1 MSGLRAGLSAGWA
14 ERRKASVSVSLALF
28 VGFLLWGPGGRV
40 PLIEPL
46 LASVDPVVGWI
57 VRFAVGALV
66 MVAVPLLVVRFWQ
79 DDSGKELSDWGLG
92 LGRWKVGLPLALALG
107 AALGAG
113 TTLLAP
119 GDEALAAEYPLYG
132 DARPTLELFIAYEAA
147 YLLFFMANELG
158 MRGIL
163 LFGLRNWIG
172 SGAAAVILA
181 AIVQLVWHLHKPAA
195 EMWMAGFWGLAVGA
209 LALHLRSA
217 WWGVLFHWMSNVA
230 LDVALRGAVA
240 SSPPG

>member
-1 MSGLRAGLSAGWA
+1 MSGLRAGLRVGWA

-40 PLIEPL
+40 PLLDGL
-46 LASVDPVVGWI
+46 LDATDPVIGWMI
-57 VRFAVGALV
+57 RFAVGAAV
-66 MVAVPLLVVRFWQ
+66 MVGVPLVVIRRWQ
-79 DDSGKELSDWGLG
+79 DGPPELSAWGLG
-92 LGRWKVGLPLALALG
+92 LGRWRVGLPLALVLG
-107 AALGAG
+107 ALLGTG
-113 TTLLAP
+113 TYFLAP
-119 GDEALAAEYPLYG
+119 GDPDLAAEYPLFG
-132 DARPTLELFIAYEAA
+132 DASPTLGLFIAYEAA
-147 YLLFFMANELG
+147 YLLFFVANELG

-163 LFGLRNWIG
+163 LFGLRDWTD

-181 AIVQLVWHLHKPAA
+181 AIVQLVWHLHKPAS

-230 LDVALRGAVA
+230 LDVALRGALA
-240 SSPPG
+240 STPPG